1 MRGLGTDIGD
11 SVEAEPLDTIIAEE
25 AQELV
30 AVPDE
35 GAPRNLLV
43 PNPEP
48 PPWYF
53 VLFSFIEEAHKSPLD
68 VIEHAAHI
76 LIRVQAPRLWLR
88 ASPHHVMERRRED
101 WDRLLPLSQADGL
114 AEVLEELTSGV
125 RAAVAI

>member
-25 AQELV
+25 DQELV

-48 PPWYF
+48 PP
-53 VLFSFIEEAHKSPLD
+53 
-68 VIEHAAHI
+68 
-76 LIRVQAPRLWLR
+76 
-88 ASPHHVMERRRED
+88 
-101 WDRLLPLSQADGL
+101 
-114 AEVLEELTSGV
+114 
-125 RAAVAI
+125 